1 MEKNNEIPIFLNKS
15 LLATGITLIDA
26 EKRELVMRMDKEEV
40 TFKLCTYSK
49 NPYKFREI
57 EEVDVVIDQEKEKD
71 KIKKKKNNIQKVT

>member
-1 MEKNNEIPIFLNKS
+1 
-15 LLATGITLIDA
+15 
-26 EKRELVMRMDKEEV
+26 MRMDKEEV